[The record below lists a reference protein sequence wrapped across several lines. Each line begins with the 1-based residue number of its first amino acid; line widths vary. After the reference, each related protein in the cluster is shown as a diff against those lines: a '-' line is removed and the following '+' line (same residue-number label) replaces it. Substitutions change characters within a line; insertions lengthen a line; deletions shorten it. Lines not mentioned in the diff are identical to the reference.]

1 MKQNLE
7 KMYVFLSKT
16 AVSIVVSFFFFAMIT
31 VLVIDTVCVI
41 VKHEVDSKY

>member
-1 MKQNLE
+1 MYSLAKQL
-7 KMYVFLSKT
+7 FLLSFP
-16 AVSIVVSFFFFAMIT
+16 FFFFAMIT